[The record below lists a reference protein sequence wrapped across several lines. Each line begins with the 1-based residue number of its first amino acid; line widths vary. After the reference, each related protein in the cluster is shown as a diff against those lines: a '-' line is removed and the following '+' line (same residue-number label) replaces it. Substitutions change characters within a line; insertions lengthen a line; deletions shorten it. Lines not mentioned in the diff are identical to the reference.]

1 MSGGDTFG
9 EKKKKKNW
17 NWNWNAQKNK
27 KQKKRSQ
34 KKRERGGGGVGL
46 REEEDEE
53 DDDDEQQ
60 QQQQQPWRGTKKKRT
75 CVSMILSVLMC
86 FSLSV
91 SFFFPF
97 VSPQLCRFVYILLRL
112 CLYLKLTTN
121 DAFRNVDA
129 NKNRACSTNGSLGS
143 KSCSPESTALGEDR
157 TTRSNATISLRRIN
171 SGLKF

>member
-1 MSGGDTFG
+1 MRVFEWRRHFWG
-9 EKKKKKNW
+9 EEEEEELELELECTEE
-17 NWNWNAQKNK
+17 QKTEK
-27 KQKKRSQ
+27 AFP

-53 DDDDEQQ
+53 DDDEQ

-112 CLYLKLTTN
+112 CL
-121 DAFRNVDA
+121 
-129 NKNRACSTNGSLGS
+129 
-143 KSCSPESTALGEDR
+143 
-157 TTRSNATISLRRIN
+157 
-171 SGLKF
+171 